1 MIRTTTLLALAGLL
15 AAAEP
20 VANIAPQ
27 PRALTLAEAVKL
39 SAGTAPVGIARLDEA
54 IARAGY
60 GSERSALLP
69 RISATGGLT
78 RQATRQTV
86 GGDESVHVP
95 PYNDF
100 DAQLHLGQA
109 ILDLESWHRTKSA
122 DRQLAAA
129 QAGSTVAIEEAAAAA
144 GDAYVTLAS
153 AQALVAVRR
162 DDLKLAE
169 DLLTQAK
176 AQVDAGAT
184 ESIAATRAAN
194 RVETARSA
202 LVTAEGQVRRASIG
216 LARALDLEPGQPL
229 TAGEALAD
237 TLAASDLPTDA
248 DAAER
253 TALKVRPELRVS
265 QETLLALESARK
277 AAEGAGLPKL
287 EGFADGGQG
296 GPRLDETDTTW
307 RVGLGL
313 TIPLLDGSSY
323 RTEQASL
330 RAAQQRLRLRQV
342 DDRIKAE
349 VREALTVIET
359 AQSRLVSDRSR
370 NQLAKDELKQAE
382 ARFSAGAA
390 GNLEVIDAQRGLTAA
405 QESLVGSTEALI
417 QARVRLAKAIGSAKD
432 IR

>member
-20 VANIAPQ
+20 VAVNP
-27 PRALTLAEAVKL
+27 PRTLTLAEAVQL
-39 SAGTAPVGIARLDEA
+39 SAATAPVGIAKLEAA

-78 RQATRQTV
+78 RQAGRQTI
-86 GGDESVHVP
+86 GDDSIHVP
-95 PYNDF
+95 AYNDF

-109 ILDLESWHRTKSA
+109 ILDLESWYRTKSA

-129 QAGSTVAIEEAAAAA
+129 EAGSTVAIEEAAAGA

-216 LARALDLEPGQPL
+216 LARALDLEPGLPL

-237 TLAASDLPTDA
+237 TLAATGLPSDA

-265 QETLLALESARK
+265 QETLLALEAARK

-296 GPRLDETDTTW
+296 GPRLDDTDTTW

-313 TIPLLDGSSY
+313 TIPLIDGSSY

>member
-15 AAAEP
+15 TAAEP
-20 VANIAPQ
+20 AVAQ
-27 PRALTLAEAVKL
+27 PRALTLGEAVKL

-69 RISATGGLT
+69 RVSATGGLS
-78 RQATRQTV
+78 RQAVRQTIA
-86 GGDESVHVP
+86 DESVHIP
-95 PYNDF
+95 AYNDF

-109 ILDLESWHRTKSA
+109 ILDLESWYRTKSA

-129 QAGSTVAIEEAAAAA
+129 QAGSTVAIEEAAAGA

-169 DLLTQAK
+169 DLLVQAK

-184 ESIAATRAAN
+184 EAIAATRAAN
-194 RVETARSA
+194 RMETARSA

-229 TAGEALAD
+229 SAGEALAD
-237 TLAASDLPTDA
+237 TLAAGDLPTDA

-253 TALKVRPELRVS
+253 LALKERPELRVS
-265 QETLLALESARK
+265 QETLLALEAARK
-277 AAEGAGLPKL
+277 AAEGAALPKL

-296 GPRLDETDTTW
+296 GPHLDDTDTTW
-307 RVGLGL
+307 RVGVGL
-313 TIPLLDGSSY
+313 TIPLIDGSSY

-359 AQSRLVSDRSR
+359 AQARLISDRSR

-382 ARFSAGAA
+382 TRFSAGAA

-405 QESLVGSTEALI
+405 QESLVSSTEALI